1 MLSDADLEVM
11 ERVVE
16 AGLARAAA
24 VLTLRVLGSEALPL
38 VVSGGLNAFVGV
50 VEAWR
55 PEWRSLA
62 GDRGGARVG
71 ERTLEEMSA
80 CRGRVDVLGVAEGEL
95 CFPGA
100 PLLELHGA
108 LLDVLA
114 LLPAA
119 RSLISTGCAAVT
131 GAVLWKTAVGGAVPL
146 VHDPREEQDEADL
159 RLDAVAARIAGW
171 TATTSEA
178 SAAAGGLPVIGGGC
192 GSGGGRHVK
201 SLEEARSL
209 IEGSI
214 ESSPDVLLAEPCS
227 AMESAPELGA
237 EISLLAGELGDEL
250 RPPGCGPGVGA
261 QHCYRLLDLDGQGV
275 CDLVVARGQPAPE
288 PARRLLERY
297 ADLGR
302 ACRPL
307 PDPVRSAALHV
318 RASAEVSGLAEL
330 FSGRR
335 RYEARKGPQ
344 G

>member
-1 MLSDADLEVM
+1 MLSEGDLEVM
-11 ERVVE
+11 ERVVV

-24 VLTLRVLGSEALPL
+24 VLTLRVLGSETLPL

-55 PEWRSLA
+55 PDWASLV
-62 GDRGGARVG
+62 GDRRGARVG

-100 PLLELHGA
+100 PLLELHGG

-119 RSLISTGCAAVT
+119 RGLISTGCAAVT
-131 GAVLWKTAVGGAVPL
+131 GAAMWKSAVGGVAL
-146 VHDPREEQDEADL
+146 VHEPRGEQDEADL

-178 SAAAGGLPVIGGGC
+178 SAAAGGLPVIGGGR
-192 GSGGGRHVK
+192 GGGGGRQVK

-209 IEGSI
+209 IARSN
-214 ESSPDVLLAEPCS
+214 ESSPGLLLAEPRG
-227 AMESAPELGA
+227 AMESAPALGA

-250 RPPGCGPGVGA
+250 RPPGCGPGAGA
-261 QHCYRLLDLDGQGV
+261 RHSYRLLDLDGQGV
-275 CDLVVARGQPAPE
+275 CDLVVARGQTAPE

-335 RYEARKGPQ
+335 RYEVRTGPQ